1 MKIFLLPALI
11 FMWFFNSSLSAQNDI
26 INVTTEER
34 KLVLDSITSI
44 LERDYVFSDVAM
56 EMNAFVKKR
65 FNEGAYNKVTDPFAF
80 GQILTSDLQQ
90 VSNDRHL
97 RVRFEP
103 ENIANRRN
111 AAVSESDSIMLA
123 QRRLKQARSENYGFK
138 KVEILEGNI
147 GYLELTAF
155 FGVDEEAGATAQA
168 AMNLLSNAD
177 ALIIDLRQN
186 GGGSPQMIQLI
197 SSYLFGPNRVHL
209 NNFYNRPQNNQ
220 TQTWTLPYVPGKRRP
235 DMDVYVLTS
244 SYTFSAA
251 EEFSYNLKNLERAT
265 LVGET
270 TGGGAHPGGTRI
282 ATDRFTIWV
291 PDGRAI
297 NPITNTNWEGVG
309 VKPHI
314 EVAAKEALAVT
325 TVKALEK
332 LLEDG
337 DEDGR
342 YQLRW
347 ALDGI
352 KAKNAPI
359 SLDPQAINS
368 ITGTYGP
375 RKIYQEDGKL
385 YYQREGRSPYEL
397 TPMSKERF
405 MIKEIPDFRI
415 RMEFKHDKA
424 ESLVGQY
431 RDGRTDR
438 NLRTKE

>member
-1 MKIFLLPALI
+1 MKKFFLPAVFFI
-11 FMWFFNSSLSAQNDI
+11 CFFNSSLFAQNDI
-26 INVTTEER
+26 ASVTEEE
-34 KLVLDSITSI
+34 KKQVLDSITSI
-44 LERDYVFSDVAM
+44 LERDYVFPEVAL

-65 FNEGAYNKVTDPFAF
+65 FNEGAYKKINDPFAF

-90 VSNDRHL
+90 VSKDKHL

-111 AAVSESDSIMLA
+111 AAVSESDSIRLA
-123 QRRLKQARSENYGFK
+123 QSRLKQARSENYGFK

-147 GYLELTAF
+147 GYLELTAC

-197 SSYLFGPNRVHL
+197 SSYLFGPSRVHL
-209 NNFYNRPQNNQ
+209 NNFYNRPRNNQ

-265 LVGET
+265 LVGEN

-297 NPITNTNWEGVG
+297 NPITKTNWEGVG

-314 EVAAKEALAVT
+314 EVEAKEALAVA

-332 LLEDG
+332 LLEDS
-337 DEDGR
+337 DEAGR
-342 YQLRW
+342 YHLRW

-352 KAKNAPI
+352 SARNEQV
-359 SLDPQAINS
+359 SLDPQLISS

-375 RKIYQEDGKL
+375 RKIYLEDGKL

-397 TPMSKERF
+397 TAMSRERF

-415 RMEFKHDKA
+415 QMEFNDGKA

-438 NLRTKE
+438 NLRTSE

>member
-1 MKIFLLPALI
+1 MKKFLLPALI
-11 FMWFFNSSLSAQNDI
+11 SIWFFNSSLSAQNDI
-26 INVTTEER
+26 INVTAEER

-44 LERDYVFSDVAM
+44 LERDYVFPDVAM

-80 GQILTSDLQQ
+80 GQILTADLQQ

-282 ATDRFTIWV
+282 ATYRFTIWV

-337 DEDGR
+337 DEEGR

-405 MIKEIPDFRI
+405 MIKQIPDFRI